1 VIKMEEKIVSF
12 YEAKKK
18 YGQPVV
24 LTDELLDTLG
34 EKYQQTETN
43 LSFYQWVEL
52 KLINLM

>member
-1 VIKMEEKIVSF
+1 MIKMEEKIVSF

>member
-1 VIKMEEKIVSF
+1 MEEKIVSF